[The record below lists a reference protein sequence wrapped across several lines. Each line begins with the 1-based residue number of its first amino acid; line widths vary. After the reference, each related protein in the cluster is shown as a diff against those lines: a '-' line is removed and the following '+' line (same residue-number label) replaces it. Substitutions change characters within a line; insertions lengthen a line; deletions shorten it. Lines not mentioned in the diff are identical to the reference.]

1 MQSADWALLRLR
13 ELGVGVWQ
21 FVCGVWWAEEGTL
34 PHLAGRPGIQRDT
47 TFAEGSS
54 VDRDTRAHEM
64 LAVVLASA
72 SAYTVPSAAKAPQ
85 NAFQLLDGVSVL
97 RVTDGAAV
105 ALNQQWSA
113 DERCA
118 LFFFRSYG

>member
-1 MQSADWALLRLR
+1 
-13 ELGVGVWQ
+13 
-21 FVCGVWWAEEGTL
+21 
-34 PHLAGRPGIQRDT
+34 
-47 TFAEGSS
+47 
-54 VDRDTRAHEM
+54 M